1 MKELSYLPLKYKGN
15 IKYFDDTVDNI
26 KKKNPI
32 FTNFIDKYFI
42 KVKRKYFVSKDFD
55 YYHIPNDIRANSYVE
70 TYNKFIKENL
80 GKKRIVNWYNF
91 IIFLKN
97 ESKRIKD
104 KIYTFDKQNINI
116 NKKKQNFDILNIK
129 LIMII
134 MKLLKMIIIR
144 LIG

>member
-42 KVKRKYFVSKDFD
+42 KVKRKFFVSKDFD
-55 YYHIPNDIRANSYVE
+55 YYHIPNDIRANSYVK
-70 TYNKFIKENL
+70 TYNKFIKEYL
-80 GKKRIVNWYNF
+80 RKKRIVNWYNF

-134 MKLLKMIIIR
+134 MKILKMIIIR

>member
-42 KVKRKYFVSKDFD
+42 KVKRKFFVSKDFD
-55 YYHIPNDIRANSYVE
+55 YYHIPNDIRANSYVK

-129 LIMII
+129 LIMI
-134 MKLLKMIIIR
+134 
-144 LIG
+144 

>member
-42 KVKRKYFVSKDFD
+42 KVKRKFFVSKDFD
-55 YYHIPNDIRANSYVE
+55 YYHIPNDIRANSYVK

>member
-42 KVKRKYFVSKDFD
+42 KVKRKFFVSKDFD

-91 IIFLKN
+91 IIFLKMN
-97 ESKRIKD
+97 
-104 KIYTFDKQNINI
+104 
-116 NKKKQNFDILNIK
+116 
-129 LIMII
+129 
-134 MKLLKMIIIR
+134 LKE
-144 LIG
+144 

>member
-80 GKKRIVNWYNF
+80 GKKRIINWYNF

-104 KIYTFDKQNINI
+104 KIYTFDKQNI
-116 NKKKQNFDILNIK
+116 KYQQKKQNFDILYIK
-129 LIMII
+129 LI
-134 MKLLKMIIIR
+134 MIIIR

>member
-42 KVKRKYFVSKDFD
+42 KVKRKFFVSKDFD

-129 LIMII
+129 LIMI
-134 MKLLKMIIIR
+134 
-144 LIG
+144 